1 MTRIGANSTAKGR
14 VKASIVPQ
22 TLAAT
27 VDPLRGRLPATPVVS
42 TIEPS
47 LRMSGLAYLTGQ
59 SSLIASELRV
69 DR

>member
-1 MTRIGANSTAKGR
+1 MLTRMGANSTAKAR

-27 VDPLRGRLPATPVVS
+27 VHSLCGRRPATPVVS

-47 LRMSGLAYLTGQ
+47 LRICGLAYLTAAHAG
-59 SSLIASELRV
+59 LW
-69 DR
+69 